1 MLKSASKVTINT
13 GNVLNLIDIKKKA
26 GQNVTE
32 ENGAA
37 HPEELAQTSALS
49 DYMVLSTASPDVVMN
64 ITRPHDD
71 VQNKMAEAERKDLKI

>member
-32 ENGAA
+32 EV
-37 HPEELAQTSALS
+37 S
-49 DYMVLSTASPDVVMN
+49 VICFV
-64 ITRPHDD
+64 
-71 VQNKMAEAERKDLKI
+71 

>member
-32 ENGAA
+32 EVRFIFIIIIISRM
-37 HPEELAQTSALS
+37 PQ
-49 DYMVLSTASPDVVMN
+49 
-64 ITRPHDD
+64 
-71 VQNKMAEAERKDLKI
+71 

>member
-32 ENGAA
+32 EVSSIAIN
-37 HPEELAQTSALS
+37 HLFFSTSLGS
-49 DYMVLSTASPDVVMN
+49 SFFFIGFLDQ
-64 ITRPHDD
+64 DD
-71 VQNKMAEAERKDLKI
+71 

>member
-32 ENGAA
+32 EVRNFSIYS
-37 HPEELAQTSALS
+37 L
-49 DYMVLSTASPDVVMN
+49 
-64 ITRPHDD
+64 
-71 VQNKMAEAERKDLKI
+71 

>member
-32 ENGAA
+32 EVRFIFIIISRM
-37 HPEELAQTSALS
+37 PQ
-49 DYMVLSTASPDVVMN
+49 
-64 ITRPHDD
+64 
-71 VQNKMAEAERKDLKI
+71 

>member
-32 ENGAA
+32 EVSIFWFLLPGLVSLEFLQI
-37 HPEELAQTSALS
+37 PLTYQLS
-49 DYMVLSTASPDVVMN
+49 
-64 ITRPHDD
+64 
-71 VQNKMAEAERKDLKI
+71 

>member
-32 ENGAA
+32 EVSQLF
-37 HPEELAQTSALS
+37 HYLIFQMF
-49 DYMVLSTASPDVVMN
+49 MVYL
-64 ITRPHDD
+64 I
-71 VQNKMAEAERKDLKI
+71 

>member
-32 ENGAA
+32 EVSTIIIHKTVLNTILGVDI
-37 HPEELAQTSALS
+37 PGWLTS
-49 DYMVLSTASPDVVMN
+49 VIFN
-64 ITRPHDD
+64 
-71 VQNKMAEAERKDLKI
+71 NE